1 MSVRVY
7 KSRNGNTF
15 VKATQVTCD
24 TEWTLKGKKTM
35 LYEKDYLV
43 KDTDGNLSRYSQEE
57 FEKTYKLI

>member
-1 MSVRVY
+1 MPVRVY
-7 KSRNGNTF
+7 KSKVGVSF

-24 TEWTLKGKKTM
+24 TEWTLKGKRTM

-43 KDTDGNLSRYSQEE
+43 KDSDGNLSRYSQEE